1 LEEDLSRLL
10 LVRHGETEL
19 NSSERYWGRT
29 DVTLSAAGL
38 RQAERL
44 RDRLATEKLNAVY
57 SSDLR
62 RASLTADTIASRHKL
77 EVITCP
83 ELREIDFGQ
92 LEGLTFDQIGRLYP
106 EVTRLWME
114 RSPELKYP
122 GGESIY
128 QLNNRVS
135 DFMRRLEKH
144 ANEETILIVAHSGV
158 LRTLACQ
165 LLGIEPQHRWQIRLD
180 LASLTVIET
189 YPQGAIL
196 TLLNDV
202 SHLRQ
207 V

>member
-1 LEEDLSRLL
+1 LSRLL

-122 GGESIY
+122 DGESIY

>member
-1 LEEDLSRLL
+1 LEGYLSRLI

-19 NSSERYWGRT
+19 KSSERFWGRT
-29 DVTLSAAGL
+29 DVTLSALGL
-38 RQAERL
+38 RQAEQL
-44 RDRLATEKLNAVY
+44 RDCLAAEKINAAY
-57 SSDLR
+57 SSNLR
-62 RASLTADTIASRHKL
+62 RAWLTAKTIASRHKL

-92 LEGLTFDQIGRLYP
+92 LEGMTFDHVRRLYP
-106 EVTRLWME
+106 EISRLWME

-122 GGESIY
+122 GGESLH
-128 QLNNRVS
+128 QLDNRVS
-135 DFMRRLEKH
+135 DFRQRLEKH

-165 LLGIEPQHRWQIRLD
+165 LLDKEAQHRWQIRLD

-189 YPQGAIL
+189 NPQGAIL

-202 SHLRQ
+202 SHLR
-207 V
+207 